1 MSSNVADLQAKDV
14 KLIQY
19 LNEAYG
25 KEKQLETA
33 LQAHITMTTRAPYKK
48 RLQQHL
54 KETKSHARDVER
66 RIKKLGGT
74 PETVDVP
81 GPDAVSGAAQAVQNV
96 ANRAAALAQGP
107 MHALRGTGE
116 QERLLKNARTEFQD
130 EAEEIATYTMIETLA
145 ETVGD
150 KETAKVARS
159 IRRDE
164 ERMRDFLARLIP
176 QLTKAVATEEIPA
189 AERRSSSRRSSSGRS
204 RSSSSS
210 SRSRSSSSSSSS
222 GGSSRSRGSSARKST
237 AKSGGSSSRSSG
249 SSRSSS
255 ARKSTAKSGGS
266 SRSGSSA
273 RKSSSSSRS
282 SGSKSSGGS
291 RGSSSARKS
300 SSSRSSGAKSSRSS
314 GSSSRKK

>member
-1 MSSNVADLQAKDV
+1 MADLQAKDL

-33 LQAHITMTTRAPYKK
+33 LQAHISMTTRPPYKK

-54 KETKSHARDVER
+54 KETKGHAREVER

-74 PETVDVP
+74 AETVDVP

-145 ETVGD
+145 EAVGD
-150 KETAKVARS
+150 KETAQVARK
-159 IRRDE
+159 IRREE
-164 ERMRDFLARLIP
+164 ERMRDFLAKLIP
-176 QLTKAVATEEIPA
+176 TLTKAVAQEEIPA
-189 AERRSSSRRSSSGRS
+189 AERRTSSRRSSSRRSSSSRS
-204 RSSSSS
+204 SGGSSSSS
-210 SRSRSSSSSSSS
+210 SRSSGSSSRSRSGSSS
-222 GGSSRSRGSSARKST
+222 GGTSRSRSGSSASKS
-237 AKSGGSSSRSSG
+237 SGSRSSG

-255 ARKSTAKSGGS
+255 ARKSSGS
-266 SRSGSSA
+266 SRSSSSA
-273 RKSSSSSRS
+273 
-282 SGSKSSGGS
+282 SKSSG
-291 RGSSSARKS
+291 
-300 SSSRSSGAKSSRSS
+300 SRSS
-314 GSSSRKK
+314 GSSRAKSSGSGSSRAKSSGSSRAKSSGSRSGGSRSGGSK